1 MNNNEIL
8 ETIDC
13 TPTWEALLTS
23 MLTATCRLSNKRTLH
38 ADEFESQRFLISEF
52 KKMAQAAD
60 KWNAHCK
67 ALI

>member
-13 TPTWEALLTS
+13 TPTWEALLLP
-23 MLTATCRLSNKRTLH
+23 MLDLYAQYKNVPGINIHNKQENIL
-38 ADEFESQRFLISEF
+38 LEF
-52 KKMAQAAD
+52 KSMAKAAD

-67 ALI
+67 ASK